1 MSRVRTRPTR
11 DDTREKL
18 FEAAARVFEEQGI
31 GGASIEAI
39 AAAAGF
45 TRGAFYSNFKSKDE
59 LIIAMLEDHV
69 EQSIRRNL
77 DLLARHKNL
86 ADFIDALKTMDR
98 SRQDPLGRSPL
109 LHMEM
114 ILFVA
119 RAEKRRPELAKRLRA
134 RRKLIT
140 DIVETTLKNSGR
152 NGSLNPTWTG
162 AILLALEDGFRLHRL
177 IDPETTPAD
186 SFLRAIGDLQRA
198 IGIRRPDERCDSG
211 RFSAALAPACALCNW
226 PGDRAH
232 LARATPC
239 QIAKRGQRA
248 DGDADRKGDGVI
260 AGEVVQQA
268 GDPGTRGAAGERRQ
282 HDGAEDAAVMLALK
296 DLQHHRAHDRGQA
309 VAERALR
316 QAS

>member
-1 MSRVRTRPTR
+1 VTC
-11 DDTREKL
+11 DKL
-18 FEAAARVFEEQGI
+18 FEAAARLFEEQGI

-59 LIIAMLEDHV
+59 LIIAMIEDHV

-77 DLLARHKNL
+77 DLLARHNNL

-98 SRQDPLGRSPL
+98 GRQDPLGRSPL

-140 DIVETTLKNSGR
+140 DIVETASS
-152 NGSLNPTWTG
+152 NGVNNGILNPTWAG

-198 IGIRRPDERCDSG
+198 IGIS
-211 RFSAALAPACALCNW
+211 S
-226 PGDRAH
+226 
-232 LARATPC
+232 
-239 QIAKRGQRA
+239 
-248 DGDADRKGDGVI
+248 
-260 AGEVVQQA
+260 
-268 GDPGTRGAAGERRQ
+268 
-282 HDGAEDAAVMLALK
+282 
-296 DLQHHRAHDRGQA
+296 
-309 VAERALR
+309 
-316 QAS
+316 S

>member
-69 EQSIRRNL
+69 EQSIGRIR
-77 DLLARHKNL
+77 DLLEKHRNL

-98 SRQDPLGRSPL
+98 SQQDPLGRSPL

-140 DIVETTLKNSGR
+140 DILETTAKNSGP
-152 NGSLNPTWTG
+152 NTILNPTWAG
-162 AILLALEDGFRLHRL
+162 SVVLALEDGFRLHRL
-177 IDPETTPAD
+177 IDPETTPAE
-186 SFLRAIGDLQRA
+186 SFLRAITDLQRA
-198 IGIRRPDERCDSG
+198 MGIS
-211 RFSAALAPACALCNW
+211 S
-226 PGDRAH
+226 
-232 LARATPC
+232 T
-239 QIAKRGQRA
+239 
-248 DGDADRKGDGVI
+248 
-260 AGEVVQQA
+260 
-268 GDPGTRGAAGERRQ
+268 
-282 HDGAEDAAVMLALK
+282 
-296 DLQHHRAHDRGQA
+296 
-309 VAERALR
+309 
-316 QAS
+316 

>member
-45 TRGAFYSNFKSKDE
+45 TRGAFYSNFNSKDE

-69 EQSIRRNL
+69 EQTIRRNL
-77 DLLARHKNL
+77 DLLARHKNIE
-86 ADFIDALKTMDR
+86 DFIEALRTMDR

-119 RAEKRRPELAKRLRA
+119 RAEKRRPDLAKRLRA
-134 RRKLIT
+134 RRKLIA
-140 DIVETTLKNSGR
+140 DIVETTSKNSGR
-152 NGSLNPTWTG
+152 KGLLNPTWTA

-186 SFLRAIGDLQRA
+186 SFLRAIGDLQRTM
-198 IGIRRPDERCDSG
+198 GIS
-211 RFSAALAPACALCNW
+211 S
-226 PGDRAH
+226 
-232 LARATPC
+232 
-239 QIAKRGQRA
+239 
-248 DGDADRKGDGVI
+248 V
-260 AGEVVQQA
+260 
-268 GDPGTRGAAGERRQ
+268 
-282 HDGAEDAAVMLALK
+282 
-296 DLQHHRAHDRGQA
+296 
-309 VAERALR
+309 
-316 QAS
+316 

>member
-11 DDTREKL
+11 DDTCEKL

-31 GGASIEAI
+31 GGASVEAI

-45 TRGAFYSNFKSKDE
+45 TRGAFYSNFKSKEE

-77 DLLARHKNL
+77 ELLARHKNI
-86 ADFIDALKTMDR
+86 ADFIDALKSMDR
-98 SRQDPLGRSPL
+98 SWQDPLGRAPL

-119 RAEKRRPELAKRLRA
+119 RAEKRRPDLAKRLRA

-140 DIVETTLKNSGR
+140 DIVEATLKNSGK
-152 NGSLNPTWTG
+152 NGALDPTWTG

-186 SFLRAIGDLQRA
+186 SFLRAIGDLQRTM
-198 IGIRRPDERCDSG
+198 GIS
-211 RFSAALAPACALCNW
+211 PA
-226 PGDRAH
+226 
-232 LARATPC
+232 
-239 QIAKRGQRA
+239 
-248 DGDADRKGDGVI
+248 
-260 AGEVVQQA
+260 
-268 GDPGTRGAAGERRQ
+268 
-282 HDGAEDAAVMLALK
+282 
-296 DLQHHRAHDRGQA
+296 
-309 VAERALR
+309 
-316 QAS
+316 

>member
-31 GGASIEAI
+31 GGASIEGI

-59 LIIAMLEDHV
+59 LIIAMIEDHV

-77 DLLARHKNL
+77 DLLTRHKDP

-119 RAEKRRPELAKRLRA
+119 RAEKRRPDLAKRLRA
-134 RRKLIT
+134 RRQLIT
-140 DIVETTLKNSGR
+140 DIVETTSKNSGKSR
-152 NGSLNPTWTG
+152 SLDPTWAG

-198 IGIRRPDERCDSG
+198 MGIS
-211 RFSAALAPACALCNW
+211 L
-226 PGDRAH
+226 
-232 LARATPC
+232 T
-239 QIAKRGQRA
+239 
-248 DGDADRKGDGVI
+248 
-260 AGEVVQQA
+260 
-268 GDPGTRGAAGERRQ
+268 
-282 HDGAEDAAVMLALK
+282 
-296 DLQHHRAHDRGQA
+296 
-309 VAERALR
+309 
-316 QAS
+316 

>member
-11 DDTREKL
+11 DDTCEKL
-18 FEAAARVFEEQGI
+18 FEAAARVFEDQGI

-69 EQSIRRNL
+69 AQSIRRIH

-98 SRQDPLGRSPL
+98 SQQDPLGRSPL

-140 DIVETTLKNSGR
+140 DIVETTSKNSGR
-152 NGSLNPTWTG
+152 ILNPTWTG
-162 AILLALEDGFRLHRL
+162 AVVLALEDGFRLHRL

-198 IGIRRPDERCDSG
+198 MGVSSGVSSGISSG
-211 RFSAALAPACALCNW
+211 ISSA
-226 PGDRAH
+226 
-232 LARATPC
+232 
-239 QIAKRGQRA
+239 
-248 DGDADRKGDGVI
+248 
-260 AGEVVQQA
+260 
-268 GDPGTRGAAGERRQ
+268 
-282 HDGAEDAAVMLALK
+282 
-296 DLQHHRAHDRGQA
+296 
-309 VAERALR
+309 
-316 QAS
+316 